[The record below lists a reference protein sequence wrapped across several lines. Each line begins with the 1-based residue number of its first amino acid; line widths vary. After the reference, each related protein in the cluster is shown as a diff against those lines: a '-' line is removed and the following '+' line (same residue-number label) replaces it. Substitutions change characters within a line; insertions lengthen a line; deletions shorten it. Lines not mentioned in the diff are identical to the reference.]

1 MSNYLPEFTDSPLE
15 LTVIECLIR
24 EGIFAYNEIREEL
37 SDDSFSNHLHA
48 GCYRAL
54 KDMFLDGNMK
64 IDRTLFVARAQKI
77 NDCEWPRI
85 SDVDAWNLREIE
97 TSNLK
102 NMVLE
107 LNELKFK
114 RVIKGQIASVVD
126 FINDNKRT
134 SVNNLKKAVK
144 KILTDNITIQ
154 NDYMQDAMVTTMS
167 FLEKMKRNERELV
180 LPSGFNSI
188 DALLEQGGFKA
199 GTLNVIGA
207 RPGVGKSAIL
217 NNIIYNMLISD
228 KEHQLYPMVMFS
240 LEMTK
245 DELIKR
251 FLSRMGQ
258 VQSSCFYNG
267 NISPESWATIARGI
281 KDAFDHETETP
292 RLILIDKGGLT
303 LDDIK
308 SYIDEIVSRYGGVSV
323 ISLDYLQ
330 LMPVNTN
337 YQTKASALGEISATL
352 KNMAMKYKSIV
363 FSAVQLN
370 RTADDVR
377 AELKSS
383 MIKDSGSIEQDADF
397 ILLMRKKYISGSE
410 SATERDVNITK
421 NRNGSLGTF
430 VMNYYGDSYH
440 FTDKQGAY

>member
-1 MSNYLPEFTDSPLE
+1 MNNYLPEFTNASIE
-15 LTVIECLIR
+15 LAVIECLIR
-24 EGIFAYNEIREEL
+24 EGVFAFNEIRDEL
-37 SDDSFSNHLHA
+37 TDDSFSNHLHA

-54 KDMFLDGNMK
+54 KELFSEGSSK
-64 IDRTLFVARAQKI
+64 VDRNVFVVQAQKI
-77 NDCEWPRI
+77 NDCEWPTI
-85 SDVDAWNLREIE
+85 SEVDAWNNRNIE

-102 NMVLE
+102 NMVLT
-107 LNELKFK
+107 LNEMKIK
-114 RVIKGQIASVVD
+114 RVIAGQVASVVD
-126 FINDNKRT
+126 YINTNKRS
-134 SVNNLKKAVK
+134 SVADIQKAVRTLLLDK
-144 KILTDNITIQ
+144 VSSQ
-154 NDYMQDAMVTTMS
+154 SDYMQDAMVTTMN

-228 KEHQLYPMVMFS
+228 KEHRLYPMVMFS

-267 NISPESWATIARGI
+267 NISPESWATIVRGI

-292 RLILIDKGGLT
+292 RLILVDKGGLT

-308 SYIDEIVSRYGGVSV
+308 NYIDEIISRYGGVSV

-337 YQTKASALGEISATL
+337 NQTKASALGEISGTL

-397 ILLMRKKYISGSE
+397 ILLMRKKLIEGAE
-410 SATERDVNITK
+410 SVAERDVCITK
-421 NRNGSLGTF
+421 NRNGTTGSF
-430 VMNYYGDSYH
+430 SMHFYGDSYL
-440 FTDKQGAY
+440 FTD

>member
-1 MSNYLPEFTDSPLE
+1 MNNYLPEFTNASLE
-15 LTVIECLIR
+15 LAVIECLIR
-24 EGIFAYNEIREEL
+24 EGVFAFNEIRDEL
-37 SDDSFSNHLHA
+37 TDDSFSNHLHA

-54 KDMFLDGNMK
+54 KELFSEGNIK
-64 IDRTLFVARAQKI
+64 VDRNVFVVQTQKI
-77 NDCEWPRI
+77 NDCEWPTI
-85 SDVDAWNLREIE
+85 SEVESWNSRNIE

-102 NMVLE
+102 NMVLT
-107 LNELKFK
+107 LNELKIK
-114 RVIKGQIASVVD
+114 RVIAGQVASVVD
-126 FINDNKRT
+126 YINTNKRS
-134 SVNNLKKAVK
+134 SVSDIQKAVRTLLLDK
-144 KILTDNITIQ
+144 VSSKS
-154 NDYMQDAMVTTMS
+154 DYMQDAMVTTMN

-180 LPSGFNSI
+180 LSSGFNSI

-217 NNIIYNMLISD
+217 NNIIYNMLIAD
-228 KEHQLYPMVMFS
+228 KEHKLYPMVMFS

-251 FLSRMGQ
+251 FLSRMGK
-258 VQSSCFYNG
+258 VSGSCFYNG
-267 NISPESWATIARGI
+267 NVSPESWASIVRGI
-281 KDAFDHETETP
+281 KDAFDHESETP

-303 LDDIK
+303 LDDVK
-308 SYIDEIVSRYGGVSV
+308 NYIDEIVSRYGGVSV

-337 YQTKASALGEISATL
+337 YQTKASALGEISGAL
-352 KNMAMKYKSIV
+352 KNIAMQYKSIV

-370 RTADDVR
+370 RTADDAK

-397 ILLMRKKYISGSE
+397 IMLMRKKLIEGAESIS
-410 SATERDVNITK
+410 ERDICITK
-421 NRNGSLGTF
+421 NRNGTTGTF
-430 VMNYYGDSYH
+430 VMNYSGDSYL
-440 FTDKQGAY
+440 FTDKQGAC

>member
-1 MSNYLPEFTDSPLE
+1 MNNYLPEFTNASIE
-15 LTVIECLIR
+15 LAVIECLIR
-24 EGIFAYNEIREEL
+24 EGVFAFNEIRDEL
-37 SDDSFSNHLHA
+37 TDDSFSNHLHA

-54 KDMFLDGNMK
+54 KELFSEGSSK
-64 IDRTLFVARAQKI
+64 VDRNVFVVQAQKI
-77 NDCEWPRI
+77 NDCEWPTI
-85 SDVDAWNLREIE
+85 SEVDAWNNRNIE

-102 NMVLE
+102 NMVLT
-107 LNELKFK
+107 LNEMKIK
-114 RVIKGQIASVVD
+114 RVIAGQVASVVD
-126 FINDNKRT
+126 YINTNKRS
-134 SVNNLKKAVK
+134 SVADIQKAVRTLLLDK
-144 KILTDNITIQ
+144 VSSQ
-154 NDYMQDAMVTTMS
+154 SDYMQDAMVTTMN

-207 RPGVGKSAIL
+207 RPGVCKSAIL

-228 KEHQLYPMVMFS
+228 KEHRLYPMVMFS

-267 NISPESWATIARGI
+267 NISPESWATIVRGI

-292 RLILIDKGGLT
+292 RLILVDKGGLT

-308 SYIDEIVSRYGGVSV
+308 NYIDEIISRYGGVSV

-337 YQTKASALGEISATL
+337 NQTKASALGEISGTL

-397 ILLMRKKYISGSE
+397 ILLMRKKLIEGAE
-410 SATERDVNITK
+410 SVAERDVCITK
-421 NRNGSLGTF
+421 NRNGTTGSF
-430 VMNYYGDSYH
+430 SMHFYGDSYL
-440 FTDKQGAY
+440 FTD

>member
-1 MSNYLPEFTDSPLE
+1 MNNYLPEFTNASLE
-15 LTVIECLIR
+15 LAVIECLIR
-24 EGIFAYNEIREEL
+24 EGVFAYNEIRDEL
-37 SDDSFSNHLHA
+37 ADDSFSNHLHA

-54 KDMFLDGNMK
+54 KELFAEGSSK
-64 IDRTLFVARAQKI
+64 VDRNVFVVQAQKI
-77 NDCEWPRI
+77 NDCEWPTI
-85 SDVDAWNLREIE
+85 SEVDAWNSRNIE

-102 NMVLE
+102 NMVLS
-107 LNELKFK
+107 LNELKIK
-114 RVIKGQIASVVD
+114 RVIAGQVASVVD
-126 FINDNKRT
+126 YINTNKRS
-134 SVNNLKKAVK
+134 SVADIQKAVRTLLLDK
-144 KILTDNITIQ
+144 VSSQ
-154 NDYMQDAMVTTMS
+154 SDYMQDAMVTTMN

-180 LPSGFNSI
+180 LSSGFNSI

-217 NNIIYNMLISD
+217 NNIIYNMLIAD
-228 KEHQLYPMVMFS
+228 KEHKLYPMVMFS

-251 FLSRMGQ
+251 FLSRMGK

-267 NISPESWATIARGI
+267 NVSPESWASIVRGI
-281 KDAFDHETETP
+281 KDAFDHESETP

-303 LDDIK
+303 LDDVK
-308 SYIDEIVSRYGGVSV
+308 NYIDEIVSRYGGVSV

-337 YQTKASALGEISATL
+337 YQTKASALGEISGAL
-352 KNMAMKYKSIV
+352 KNMAMQYKSIV

-370 RTADDVR
+370 RTADDAK

-397 ILLMRKKYISGSE
+397 IMLMRKKLIEGAESIS
-410 SATERDVNITK
+410 ERDICITK
-421 NRNGSLGTF
+421 NRNGTTGAFSMHF
-430 VMNYYGDSYH
+430 YGDSYL
-440 FTDKQGAY
+440 FTEEQA